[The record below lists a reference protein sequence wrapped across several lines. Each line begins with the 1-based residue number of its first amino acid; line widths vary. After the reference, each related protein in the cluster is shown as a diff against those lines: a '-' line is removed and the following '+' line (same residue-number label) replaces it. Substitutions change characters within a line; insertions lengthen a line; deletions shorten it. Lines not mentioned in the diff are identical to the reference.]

1 MMEISKAPASA
12 AVSAENVIA
21 LLLFLHAGG
30 WRFHSISKFPPR
42 ISDAGILI

>member
-1 MMEISKAPASA
+1 MMEISKVPALA
-12 AVSAENVIA
+12 AVSAGNVIV

-42 ISDAGILI
+42 ISDASILI